1 MSEARS
7 LEVKVGA
14 LILVSLAVLGGF
26 VLVMGGLSF
35 EKTYPV
41 FVDFDNPG
49 GLVSGAAVRIG
60 GVKVGSVKD
69 LEFLGGTIDPK
80 TGRRVVVRAQIAIQK
95 KVEHSIH
102 TDAEFYVTAQGVL
115 GEQFLAINPGS
126 PEKPPLEEGVE
137 VKGID
142 PPRLDLF
149 LAKAYELL
157 DTTVDG
163 IKSNRETLIDIINN
177 TSGLLKGL
185 NFIVSGNRERIER
198 TLANVEDITIEA
210 KQLTH
215 DARANYVDNPK
226 VMRTVEQI
234 NDLVSRIHDDSGP
247 MLKDAREALA
257 NLNRISTT
265 VGDPQEQEKI
275 RKTLADVAQLAER
288 ANATAADAQAIVT
301 HIKSGKGT
309 VGALVMDEEIYDD
322 MQEMVRDL
330 KHNPWKFLWRE

>member
-1 MSEARS
+1 MAEERS
-7 LEVKVGA
+7 IEVKVGA
-14 LILVSLAVLGGF
+14 LILVSLVILGGF
-26 VLVMGGLSF
+26 VLIMGGLSF
-35 EKTYPV
+35 EKTYSV
-41 FVDFDNPG
+41 YVDFDNPG
-49 GLVSGAAVRIG
+49 GLLSGAAVRVG
-60 GVKVGSVKD
+60 GVRVGSVKA
-69 LEFLGGTIDPK
+69 LEFLGGRTDPK
-80 TGRRVVVRAQIAIQK
+80 SGRHVLVRAQLAIERRVK
-95 KVEHSIH
+95 DAIH
-102 TDAEFYVTAQGVL
+102 ADADFYVTAQGLL

-126 PEKPPLEEGVE
+126 PDKPALEEGAE

-149 LAKAYELL
+149 LAKAYDLL
-157 DTTVDG
+157 DTTVDA
-163 IKSNRETLIDIINN
+163 IKGNRETLGDILSN

-198 TLANVEDITIEA
+198 ILANVEDITVEG

-215 DARANYVDNPK
+215 DARTNYVDNPK
-226 VMRTVEQI
+226 VLRTV
-234 NDLVSRIHDDSGP
+234 DDVSELAARIHEDSGP

-257 NLNRISTT
+257 NLNRVSAT
-265 VGDPQEQEKI
+265 VGDPQEQERI
-275 RKTLADVAQLAER
+275 RKALTDIAQLAER

-309 VGALVMDEEIYDD
+309 IGALVMDEEIYDD

>member
-1 MSEARS
+1 MSEERS
-7 LEVKVGA
+7 IEVKVGA
-14 LILVSLAVLGGF
+14 LILVSMAILGGF
-26 VLVMGGLSF
+26 VLIMGGLSF

-41 FVDFDNPG
+41 YVDFDNPG
-49 GLVSGAAVRIG
+49 GLLSGAAVRIG
-60 GVKVGSVKD
+60 GVKVGTVKD
-69 LEFLGGTIDPK
+69 LEFLGGRVDPK
-80 TGRRVVVRAQIAIQK
+80 SGRHVLVRVELSLERRVKDAI
-95 KVEHSIH
+95 HA
-102 TDAEFYVTAQGVL
+102 DADFYVTAQGLL
-115 GEQFLAINPGS
+115 GEQFLAISPGS
-126 PEKPPLEEGVE
+126 PDKPPLDEGAE

-149 LAKAYELL
+149 LAKAYDLL
-157 DTTVDG
+157 DTTVG
-163 IKSNRETLIDIINN
+163 AIKGNRETLGDILDN

-185 NFIVSGNRERIER
+185 NLIVSGNRDRINR
-198 TLANVEDITIEA
+198 TLANVEEITVEA

-215 DARANYVDNPK
+215 DTRVNYVDNPK
-226 VMRTVEQI
+226 ALRTV
-234 NDLVSRIHDDSGP
+234 NDVSDLVARIHEDAGP

-257 NLNRISTT
+257 NLNRVSAT

-275 RKTLADVAQLAER
+275 RKTLTDIAQLAER
-288 ANATAADAQAIVT
+288 ANATAADAQAIVN

>member
-1 MSEARS
+1 MSESRS

-14 LILVSLAVLGGF
+14 LILVSLGVLGAF
-26 VLVMGGLSF
+26 ILVMGGLSF
-35 EKTYPV
+35 ESTYPLY
-41 FVDFDNPG
+41 VDFDNPG
-49 GLVSGAAVRIG
+49 GLLSGAAVRVG

-69 LEFLGGTIDPK
+69 LEFVGGKIDPR
-80 TGRRVVVRAQIAIQK
+80 TGRRVVVRVQIAVQK
-95 KVEHSIH
+95 KVAGSIH
-102 TDAEFYVTAQGVL
+102 TDADFYVTTQGLL
-115 GEQFLAINPGS
+115 GEQFLAIDPGS
-126 PEKPPLEEGVE
+126 PDKGPLPEGSE
-137 VKGID
+137 VKGVD

-149 LAKAYELL
+149 LAKAYDLL
-157 DTTVDG
+157 DTTVDAL
-163 IKSNRETLIDIINN
+163 KNNREALTDIINN

-198 TLANVEDITIEA
+198 TLANVEDISVEA

-215 DARANYVDNPK
+215 DARVNYVDNPK
-226 VMRTVEQI
+226 LMQTVDRVA
-234 NDLVSRIHDDSGP
+234 DLVARIQEDSGP
-247 MLKDAREALA
+247 MLKDARDALA
-257 NLNRISTT
+257 NLDRISST

-275 RKTLADVAQLAER
+275 RKTLTDVAQLAER

>member
-7 LEVKVGA
+7 IEVKVGA
-14 LILVSLAVLGGF
+14 LILVSLVLLGGF
-26 VLVMGGLSF
+26 VLIMGGLSL
-35 EKTYPV
+35 EKTYRLY
-41 FVDFDNPG
+41 VDFDNPG
-49 GLVSGAAVRIG
+49 GLLSGAAVRIG

-69 LEFLGGTIDPK
+69 LEFIGGRVDPK
-80 TGRRVVVRAQIAIQK
+80 TGRRVVVRTEIA
-95 KVEHSIH
+95 VETRVQDSIH
-102 TDAEFYVTAQGVL
+102 QDADFYVTAQGVL

-126 PEKPPLEEGVE
+126 PDKPVLPEGAE

-157 DTTVDG
+157 DTTVEG
-163 IKSNRETLIDIINN
+163 IKNNRTTLSDIIDN
-177 TSGLLKGL
+177 TDGLLKGL
-185 NFIVSGNRERIER
+185 NFVVSGNRERIER
-198 TLANVEDITIEA
+198 TLANVEDITVEA

-215 DARANYVDNPK
+215 DARVNYVDNPK
-226 VMRTVEQI
+226 VLSTVDRV
-234 NDLVSRIHDDSGP
+234 NDLVARIHEDSGP

-257 NLNRISTT
+257 NLNRVSAT

-275 RKTLADVAQLAER
+275 RRTLADIAQLAER
-288 ANATAADAQAIVT
+288 ANATAADAQAIAA

>member
-7 LEVKVGA
+7 IEVKVGA
-14 LILVSLAVLGGF
+14 LILVSLVLLGGF
-26 VLVMGGLSF
+26 VLIMGGLSL
-35 EKTYPV
+35 EKTYRLY
-41 FVDFDNPG
+41 VDFDNPG
-49 GLVSGAAVRIG
+49 GLLSGAAVRIG

-69 LEFLGGTIDPK
+69 LEFLGGTVDPK
-80 TGRRVVVRAQIAIQK
+80 TGRRVVVRTEID
-95 KVEHSIH
+95 VERRVQASIH
-102 TDAEFYVTAQGVL
+102 QDADFYVTAQGVL

-126 PEKPPLEEGVE
+126 PDKPALAEGAE

-157 DTTVDG
+157 DTTVEG
-163 IKSNRETLIDIINN
+163 IKNNRATLSDIIDN
-177 TSGLLKGL
+177 TDGLLKGL
-185 NFIVSGNRERIER
+185 NFVVSGNRERIER
-198 TLANVEDITIEA
+198 TLANVEDITVEA

-215 DARANYVDNPK
+215 DARVNYVDNPK
-226 VMRTVEQI
+226 VLSTVDRV
-234 NDLVSRIHDDSGP
+234 NDLVARIQEDSGP

-257 NLNRISTT
+257 NLNRVSAT
-265 VGDPQEQEKI
+265 VGDPKEQEKI
-275 RKTLADVAQLAER
+275 RKTLADIAQLAER
-288 ANATAADAQAIVT
+288 ANATAADAQAIAA

>member
-7 LEVKVGA
+7 IEVKVGA
-14 LILVSLAVLGGF
+14 LILVSLALLGGF
-26 VLVMGGLSF
+26 VLIMGGLSF

-49 GLVSGAAVRIG
+49 GLLSGAAVRVG
-60 GVKVGSVKD
+60 GVKVGSVKE
-69 LEFLGGTIDPK
+69 LQFLGGKVDPK
-80 TGRRVVVRAQIAIQK
+80 TGRRVVVRAEIAIQK
-95 KVEHSIH
+95 SVESSIH
-102 TDAEFYVTAQGVL
+102 EDADFYVTSQGVL
-115 GEQFLAINPGS
+115 GELFLAVNPGS
-126 PEKPPLEEGVE
+126 PEKPPLAEGSE

-157 DTTVDG
+157 DTTVEG
-163 IKSNRETLIDIINN
+163 IKNNRETLGDILDN
-177 TSGLLKGL
+177 TSGVLKGMNL
-185 NFIVSGNRERIER
+185 IVTGNRDRIER
-198 TLANVEDITIEA
+198 TLANVEDVTVEA

-215 DARANYVDNPK
+215 DARVNYVDNPK
-226 VMRTVEQI
+226 VLQTVDHI
-234 NDLVSRIHDDSGP
+234 NDLVARIHEDSGP

-257 NLNRISTT
+257 NLNRVSAT
-265 VGDPQEQEKI
+265 VGDPQQQDKI
-275 RKTLADVAQLAER
+275 RKTLADIAQLAER
-288 ANATAADAQAIVT
+288 ANATAADAQAIAS

-322 MQEMVRDL
+322 MQELVRDL

>member
-1 MSEARS
+1 
-7 LEVKVGA
+7 
-14 LILVSLAVLGGF
+14 
-26 VLVMGGLSF
+26 
-35 EKTYPV
+35 
-41 FVDFDNPG
+41 
-49 GLVSGAAVRIG
+49 
-60 GVKVGSVKD
+60 VKD
-69 LEFLGGTIDPK
+69 LEFLGGKVDPK
-80 TGRRVVVRAQIAIQK
+80 TGRRVVVRAQIAIEK
-95 KVEHSIH
+95 RIEDSIH
-102 TDAEFYVTAQGVL
+102 QDADFYVTAQGVL

-126 PEKPPLEEGVE
+126 PDKPPLGEGAE

-157 DTTVDG
+157 DTTVEG
-163 IKSNRETLIDIINN
+163 IKNNRETLSDMLDN
-177 TSGLLKGL
+177 TAGLLKGL
-185 NFIVSGNRERIER
+185 NFIVTGNRERIER
-198 TLANVEDITIEA
+198 TLANIEDITLEA

-215 DARANYVDNPK
+215 DARIEYVDNPK
-226 VMRTVEQI
+226 VLQTVDHI
-234 NDLVSRIHDDSGP
+234 DDLVARIHEDSGP

-257 NLNRISTT
+257 NLNRVSAT
-265 VGDPQEQEKI
+265 VGDPQEQDRI

>member
-1 MSEARS
+1 MAQERS
-7 LEVKVGA
+7 IEVKVGA
-14 LILVSLAVLGGF
+14 LILVAVGILGAF

-35 EKTYPV
+35 EKTYPLY
-41 FVDFDNPG
+41 VDFDNPG
-49 GLVSGAAVRIG
+49 GLLSGAAVRIG
-60 GVKVGSVKD
+60 GVKVGSVKK
-69 LEFLGGTIDPK
+69 LEFLGGKIDPK
-80 TGRRVVVRAQIAIQK
+80 TGRRVLVRATVA
-95 KVEHSIH
+95 VEERVKDSIH
-102 TDAEFYVTAQGVL
+102 SNADFFVTAQGVL
-115 GEQFLAINPGS
+115 GEQFLAIEPGS
-126 PEKPPLEEGVE
+126 PDKPLLGEGVE

-157 DTTVDG
+157 DTTVNG
-163 IKSNRETLIDIINN
+163 INNNRETIADIVNN
-177 TSGLLKGL
+177 TAGLLKGL

-198 TLANVEDITIEA
+198 TLANVEDLTAEA

-215 DARANYVDNPK
+215 DARVNYIDNPK
-226 VMRTVEQI
+226 VQRTVDNI
-234 NDLVSRIHDDSGP
+234 ADLTDKIHADADP

-257 NLNRISTT
+257 NLNRISAT
-265 VGDPQEQEKI
+265 VGDPAQQDRI
-275 RKTLADVAQLAER
+275 RKALVDLAQLAER
-288 ANATAADAQAIVT
+288 ANQMAADGQAIIT

>member
-1 MSEARS
+1 MSEERS
-7 LEVKVGA
+7 IEVKVGA
-14 LILVSLAVLGGF
+14 LILVALVVLGGF

-41 FVDFDNPG
+41 YVDFDNPG
-49 GLVSGAAVRIG
+49 GLLSGAAVRIG
-60 GVKVGSVKD
+60 GVKVGSVKE
-69 LEFLGGTIDPK
+69 LQFMGGKIDPK
-80 TGRRVVVRAQIAIQK
+80 SGRRVLVRAQLAIEK
-95 KVEHSIH
+95 RVEDSIH
-102 TDAEFYVTAQGVL
+102 NDADFFVTAQGVL

-126 PEKPPLEEGVE
+126 PDKPMLGEGAE

-157 DTTVDG
+157 DTTVEG
-163 IKSNRETLIDIINN
+163 IKNNREALGDIIDN
-177 TSGLLKGL
+177 TAGLLKGL

-198 TLANVEDITIEA
+198 TIANVEDITVEA

-215 DARANYVDNPK
+215 DARVNYVDNPK
-226 VMRTVEQI
+226 VLQTVDRI
-234 NDLVSRIHDDSGP
+234 NDLVARIHEDSGP

-257 NLNRISTT
+257 NLNRVSAT
-265 VGDPQEQEKI
+265 VGDPQQQDKI
-275 RKTLADVAQLAER
+275 RKAIADIAQLAER
-288 ANATAADAQAIVT
+288 ANATAADAQTIVM

>member
-7 LEVKVGA
+7 IEVKVGA
-14 LILVSLAVLGGF
+14 LILIALVLLGGF
-26 VLVMGGLSF
+26 VLLLGGLSL
-35 EKTYPV
+35 EKTYRLY
-41 FVDFDNPG
+41 VDFDNPG
-49 GLVSGAAVRIG
+49 GLLAGAAVRIG

-69 LEFLGGTIDPK
+69 LQFLGGKVDPK
-80 TGRRVVVRAQIAIQK
+80 TGRRIVVRTEIA
-95 KVEHSIH
+95 VEKRVQDSIH
-102 TDAEFYVTAQGVL
+102 QDADFYVTAQGVL

-126 PEKPPLEEGVE
+126 PDKPQLEEGAE

-157 DTTVDG
+157 DTTVEGIKNNRVTLGDIIDNTDG
-163 IKSNRETLIDIINN
+163 I
-177 TSGLLKGL
+177 LKGL
-185 NFIVSGNRERIER
+185 NLIVSGNRERIER
-198 TLANVEDITIEA
+198 TLANVEDISVEA

-215 DARANYVDNPK
+215 DARTNYVDNPK
-226 VMRTVEQI
+226 VLQTVDRV
-234 NDLVSRIHDDSGP
+234 NDLVARIHEDSGP

-257 NLNRISTT
+257 NLNRVSAT

-275 RKTLADVAQLAER
+275 RKAIADVAQLAER
-288 ANATAADAQAIVT
+288 ANATAADAQAIAA

>member
-7 LEVKVGA
+7 IEVKVGA
-14 LILVSLAVLGGF
+14 LILVALVLLGGF
-26 VLVMGGLSF
+26 VLVMGGLSL
-35 EKTYPV
+35 EKTYRLY
-41 FVDFDNPG
+41 VDFDNPG
-49 GLVSGAAVRIG
+49 GLLAGAAVRIG

-69 LEFLGGTIDPK
+69 LQFLGGKVDPK
-80 TGRRVVVRAQIAIQK
+80 TGRHVVVRAEIA
-95 KVEHSIH
+95 VEKRVQESIH
-102 TDAEFYVTAQGVL
+102 QDADFYVTAQGVL

-126 PEKPPLEEGVE
+126 PDKPQLEEGAE

-157 DTTVDG
+157 DTTVEGIKNNRVTLGDIIDNTDG
-163 IKSNRETLIDIINN
+163 I
-177 TSGLLKGL
+177 LKGVNL
-185 NFIVSGNRERIER
+185 IVSGNRERIER
-198 TLANVEDITIEA
+198 TLANVEDISVEA

-215 DARANYVDNPK
+215 DARTNYVDNPK
-226 VMRTVEQI
+226 VLQTVDRV
-234 NDLVSRIHDDSGP
+234 NDLVARIHEDSGP

-257 NLNRISTT
+257 NLNRVSAT

-275 RKTLADVAQLAER
+275 RKAIADVAQLAER
-288 ANATAADAQAIVT
+288 ANATAADAQAIAA